1 MEDAQRPRRTGWH
14 VIPHSDVRDE
24 NGVRRGKPLVLL
36 VHLQD
41 MFSCAFSFGLESGFF
56 PFEHHE
62 VKEGLC
68 FLTSCSRRSRSVR
81 AFSRADWT
89 SASLDSR
96 D

>member
-1 MEDAQRPRRTGWH
+1 MACDSTLRRERLKVQKGM
-14 VIPHSDVRDE
+14 DK

-41 MFSCAFSFGLESGFF
+41 MFSCAFSFGRESGFF
-56 PFEHHE
+56 PFVHHE